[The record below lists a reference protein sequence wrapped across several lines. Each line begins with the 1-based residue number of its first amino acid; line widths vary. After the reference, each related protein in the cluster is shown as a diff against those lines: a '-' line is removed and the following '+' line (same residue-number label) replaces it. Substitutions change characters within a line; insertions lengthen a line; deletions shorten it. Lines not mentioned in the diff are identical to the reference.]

1 MKTTGRWIG
10 AALLGALLWAQP
22 VAAQAPA
29 AATAPEAVVP
39 APRPDDAT
47 APRPDGG
54 TTPRPAIW
62 LLADE
67 DTRIYLFGTI
77 HILPPGLEWRSAAIE
92 RVIAEADELVME
104 VGEEPNEAQEAAIA
118 DMFLL
123 GKTVP
128 ILSRVA
134 PERRAPLA
142 EMIAA
147 SGVPAEGL
155 DAMQPWA
162 VAMMLGVGQYLR
174 ELSGDSGVAIDEL
187 TGVEDAL
194 QADFVRLGRPISGV
208 ETAEQQIGFF
218 ARLPFAVQND
228 LLAQTI
234 DAYAAGQ
241 PAPEA
246 GTDDVAWARGDTA
259 AVERLMQ
266 EMPPALFDVLITRRN
281 RVWTDWLAERLE
293 RPGTVLFAVGAGHL
307 AGRDSVQAMLEAR
320 GFTVRRID

>member
-1 MKTTGRWIG
+1 MKTTKNWIG

-22 VAAQAPA
+22 ALAQAPETA
-29 AATAPEAVVP
+29 TSDVPATAQ
-39 APRPDDAT
+39 AP
-47 APRPDGG
+47 
-54 TTPRPAIW
+54 TPRPAIW

-77 HILPPGLEWRSAAIE
+77 HILPPDFAWRSPGIE

-104 VGEEPNEAQEAAIA
+104 VGEEPNEAQEEAIA

-123 GKTVP
+123 GKSVS

-147 SGVPAEGL
+147 SGLPAEGL

-174 ELSGDSGVAIDEL
+174 ELSGDSGVAMEEL

-194 QADFVRLGRPISGV
+194 EADFVRLGRPISGV

-234 DAYAAGQ
+234 DAFAAGQ

-246 GTDDVAWARGDTA
+246 GTDDAAWARGDTA

-307 AGRDSVQAMLEAR
+307 AGRDSVQSMLEGR